1 MTERTGRPWLN
12 YLLGLFCVGAIVVAI
27 LLVGPASGS
36 TTAVTRTAKVAEGI
50 VQSTVSG
57 SGNLQPASQLNLG
70 FKTSGTI
77 TDIYV
82 TQGEYVTEGKLIAE
96 LDPQSAEV
104 TLEQSK
110 AALQSAEANL
120 IKEEETNGESSTG
133 SGSAGAGS
141 GSGATAAAASVD
153 HTNGALSTTA
163 STVPADTTATDTSPG
178 ATSQNT
184 TTTPTPTTTPT
195 RTPTPTPTRT
205 PADGSPSTP
214 TTTSPTTTRAPTT
227 TSTEP
232 THTATAKSTS
242 PPSKHE
248 SQSSKSSTKE
258 GESSGSSTT
267 KATVSAA
274 TREANLASA
283 RAAVKSDQLTAQSAE
298 KAVGDT
304 KLYAPQSGTLVSLSG
319 QVGEVVSGSGTT
331 KASSSSSSSSSGSG
345 SSASGGSAAS
355 GRSAAGASSS
365 SSSGSGSSGSSSSAF
380 AVLSDLSSM
389 QLVVA
394 LSESEIGNVR
404 VGQIATV
411 TVEALEGR
419 KLAAHVSEV
428 ATLSTSSSGVVSYDV
443 TFQLDQMEAGLK
455 PGMSATAEVVVKQAE
470 GVNVP
475 TTAISADSVTVVRGS
490 KDVRQRVVTGL
501 AGNTSTIVLS
511 GLKAGETV
519 LLPAA
524 TSTSSS
530 TSLTSR
536 LSRLTGGGGGGG
548 AIGGGGFA
556 GGGGGGGGGGA
567 FFRGGG

>member
-1 MTERTGRPWLN
+1 MTKRTGSPWLN
-12 YLLGLFCVGAIVVAI
+12 YLLGLLCVGAVVAAI

-36 TTAVTRTAKVAEGI
+36 TTAVTRTAKAAEGV

-70 FKTSGTI
+70 FKTGGTVTKI
-77 TDIYV
+77 NV

-120 IKEEETNGESSTG
+120 VKEEETDGESATG
-133 SGSAGAGS
+133 SGSSGAG
-141 GSGATAAAASVD
+141 GGATAATTSVA
-153 HTNGALSTTA
+153 HTSSSTVATSASTT
-163 STVPADTTATDTSPG
+163 TDTAPDGTAPAATEPSTTTTPATTTPSSGSP
-178 ATSQNT
+178 NT
-184 TTTPTPTTTPT
+184 TTTPS
-195 RTPTPTPTRT
+195 
-205 PADGSPSTP
+205 A
-214 TTTSPTTTRAPTT
+214 TTSPASNTTPNT
-227 TSTEP
+227 TSTE
-232 THTATAKSTS
+232 TKRTS
-242 PPSKHE
+242 GSSKASSPESGRRE
-248 SQSSKSSTKE
+248 SQSSGSSSKSS
-258 GESSGSSTT
+258 ESSGSST

-283 RAAVKSDQLTAQSAE
+283 RAAVKSDQLTVQSDEEAIG
-298 KAVGDT
+298 AT
-304 KLYAPQSGTLVSLSG
+304 KLYAPQSGTIVSLSG

-345 SSASGGSAAS
+345 SSTAGGSATT
-355 GRSAAGASSS
+355 GRSTGGTSSS
-365 SSSGSGSSGSSSSAF
+365 SSSDSGSSSSSSSAF

-389 QLVVA
+389 QLVVP
-394 LSESEIGNVR
+394 LSESEIGNVK

-475 TTAISADSVTVVRGS
+475 TTAISADSVTVVRSG

-519 LLPAA
+519 VLPAA

-536 LSRLTGGGGGGG
+536 LSRLAGSGGGGGGG
-548 AIGGGGFA
+548 LGGGGGFA
-556 GGGGGGGGGGA
+556 GGAGGGGGA